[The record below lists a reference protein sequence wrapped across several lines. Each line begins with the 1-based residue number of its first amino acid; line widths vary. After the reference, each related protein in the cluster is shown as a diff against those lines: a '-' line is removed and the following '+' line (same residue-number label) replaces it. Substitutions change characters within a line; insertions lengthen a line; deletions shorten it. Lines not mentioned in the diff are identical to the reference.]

1 MSLDW
6 KNITDG
12 EIASSVRTKL
22 NNLGQYASDLISII
36 ENTTIPTSAW
46 VSDSTHS
53 PLAFKATV
61 NVAGVSAT
69 DLVTVLFSQTDQS
82 TYNYAG
88 GEVGDGTI
96 TIYAIAKPSSDLTI
110 PQILVFKGVS

>member
-6 KNITDG
+6 KNISDG

-22 NNLGQYASDLISII
+22 NNLGQYASNLMTVV

-46 VSDSTHS
+46 VSDTTHS

-61 NVAGVSAT
+61 NVAGVSST
-69 DLVTVLFSQTDQS
+69 DLITVLFSQTDQS

-88 GEVGDGTI
+88 GESGDGTI
-96 TIYAIAKPSSDLTI
+96 TVYAITKPTSDIII
-110 PQILVFKGVS
+110 PQILIFKGVS